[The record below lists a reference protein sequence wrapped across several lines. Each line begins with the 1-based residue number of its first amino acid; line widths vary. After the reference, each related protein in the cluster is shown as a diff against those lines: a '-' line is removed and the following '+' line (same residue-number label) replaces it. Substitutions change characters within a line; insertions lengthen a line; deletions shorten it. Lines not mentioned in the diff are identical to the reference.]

1 MRSFPSLSRSALV
14 AAAATVLLTACSGGS
29 GGDGSGSEETA
40 ESTSADTSSSA
51 APSTGS
57 SSAGSSATS
66 TDPAVAAF
74 CEQAAQYED
83 LGNQLGAASPEQLP
97 GLLQQAASAF
107 DSVQPPAA
115 IAGDWQVVGDAVQA
129 FSDTANSVD
138 LTTPDG
144 QAQLQTAAE
153 QFVTVAQGPEAT
165 NVTQFGEQNCGAAA
179 PTS

>member
-1 MRSFPSLSRSALV
+1 MRSIPSLSRSALV
-14 AAAATVLLTACSGGS
+14 AAAAAVLLTACGG
-29 GGDGSGSEETA
+29 GNGSGSEETA

-57 SSAGSSATS
+57 SSSSSSPSSSAGD
-66 TDPAVAAF
+66 DPAVAAF
-74 CEQAAQYED
+74 CQQAAQYED
-83 LGNQLGAASPEQLP
+83 LGNQLSAATPEQLP
-97 GLLQQAASAF
+97 GLLQQAAAAF

-144 QAQLQTAAE
+144 QAQLQTAAQ